1 MGKGKGDVIGRYRYE
16 LDTPC
21 LLVDAARLRKNL
33 RIMQEAVDGAGKK
46 LRPHV
51 KTHKCSTIAR
61 LQLEEGAVGVC
72 TAKLA
77 EAEALAG
84 QGIDRILITG
94 PVVFPLK
101 EDRLMSLIERCGS
114 LMVVL
119 DDAEQAVLLSSCC
132 RKRGVKVD
140 VLLDVDP
147 GLGRT
152 GVPPSTA
159 KDLGKRIS
167 DMPGLNLRGVQAYA
181 GQVQH
186 VSSHEER
193 RRKSL
198 TCMNRAQKAFRSL
211 RDAGMAVDIFT
222 GAGTGTFDIDTA
234 VEDLTD
240 LQVGS
245 YVFMDAEY
253 RAIGSAAD
261 RQSFTLFEPALTM
274 LTSVVSC
281 NQDCYVTVDAGLK
294 SMYRDGSRPLVL
306 YPEDRP
312 YEFDWFGDEYGRISF
327 EGERGSLRHG
337 SVFELMVS
345 HCDPTV
351 NLFDRLHVI
360 EGDRVVDVWPIDL
373 RGMST

>member
-1 MGKGKGDVIGRYRYE
+1 MEKRHGDVIGRDRHE

-21 LLVDAARLRKNL
+21 LLVDAVRLRKNL
-33 RIMQEAVDGAGKK
+33 GTMQDAAAGAGKK
-46 LRPHV
+46 LRPHA

-94 PVVFPLK
+94 PVVLPMK
-101 EDRLMSLIERCGS
+101 EDRLMYLIEGCGS
-114 LMVVL
+114 LILVL
-119 DDAEQAVLLSSCC
+119 DDAEQAVLLSNCC
-132 RKRGVKVD
+132 RERGLEVD

-152 GVPPSTA
+152 GVPPSTV
-159 KDLGKRIS
+159 KDLGKRIA
-167 DMPGLNLRGVQAYA
+167 DLPGLNLRGVQAYA

-186 VSSHEER
+186 IPSHEER
-193 RRKSL
+193 RSKSL
-198 TCMNRAQKAFRSL
+198 ACMKRAQEAYRSL
-211 RDAGMAVDIFT
+211 RAAGMTVDVFT

-253 RAIGSAAD
+253 RAIGSTAD
-261 RQSFTLFEPALTM
+261 PKSFTLFEPSLTM

-281 NQDCYVTVDAGLK
+281 NQDGFVTVDAGLK
-294 SMYRDGSRPLVL
+294 TMYRDGPKPLVL

-312 YEFDWFGDEYGRISF
+312 YEYDWFGDEYGRISF
-327 EGERGSLRHG
+327 DGDRGPLRQG

-351 NLFDRLHVI
+351 NLFDRFYVT
-360 EGDRVVDVWPIDL
+360 EADRVVDVWTIDL